1 MAENSLEQRRAAR
14 ALETVNEIKGEG
26 YEGKFRSYVVRLPA
40 SIVMNGLGQ
49 ALASELAAAGRGE
62 EGKSDKEAH
71 EKLYEAIENWLLA
84 ERKIYPERSAER
96 SDHLM
101 SAIVSGSQDQYVL
114 AQAEA
119 LAYLEWL
126 KKFSQ
131 AFLKKEED

>member
-14 ALETVNEIKGEG
+14 ALKSAKEIRNKS
-26 YEGKFRSYVVRLPA
+26 YASKFRSYVERLPA

-49 ALASELAAAGRGE
+49 ALASEFAAGRG
-62 EGKSDKEAH
+62 DKGEIDSEAH
-71 EKLYEAIENWLLA
+71 EKLFNEIEDWLLK
-84 ERKIYPERSAER
+84 ERKIYSEKT
-96 SDHLM
+96 DLM
-101 SAIVSGSQDQYVL
+101 SSIVSGSQEQYIL

-131 AFLKKEED
+131 AFLKKEV

>member
-14 ALETVNEIKGEG
+14 ALKSVKEIEDKSYGS
-26 YEGKFRSYVVRLPA
+26 KFRSYVERLPA

-49 ALASELAAAGRGE
+49 ALASELAAAGRSE
-62 EGKSDKEAH
+62 EGKIDSEAH
-71 EKLYEAIENWLLA
+71 ERLFVEIEDWLMR
-84 ERKIYPERSAER
+84 ERKIYSEKA
-96 SDHLM
+96 DLM
-101 SAIVSGSQDQYVL
+101 RAIVSGSQNQYVL

-131 AFLKKEED
+131 AFLKKEA

>member
-14 ALETVNEIKGEG
+14 ALKSVKEIQDESYGS
-26 YEGKFRSYVVRLPA
+26 KFRSYVEKLPA

-49 ALASELAAAGRGE
+49 AFASELAAAGRGE
-62 EGKSDKEAH
+62 EGKIDSEAH
-71 EKLYEAIENWLLA
+71 KRLFVEIEDWVLK
-84 ERKIYPERSAER
+84 ERKIYSEKT
-96 SDHLM
+96 DLM

-131 AFLKKEED
+131 AFLKKEV

>member
-1 MAENSLEQRRAAR
+1 MAQNSLEQRRAAI
-14 ALETVNEIKGEG
+14 ALETVNRIKGKG

-62 EGKSDKEAH
+62 VGKSDKEAH
-71 EKLYEAIENWLLA
+71 ESLYEAIKNWLLA
-84 ERKIYPERSAER
+84 ERKIYPEK
-96 SDHLM
+96 SDLM
-101 SAIVSGSQDQYVL
+101 NAIVSGSQDQYVL

-131 AFLKKEED
+131 AFLKKEDDQ